1 MKWCLTLLLCV
12 LLVNLTPA
20 RQEPAK
26 TPFTLA
32 LSCENA
38 ITTLGSDAWVK
49 VRWTNTSD
57 RALDASANIL
67 DATNID
73 PNFLFEL
80 FDENGHPVPKKV
92 YRFPLTSGH
101 AEFGTLNAGESVTH
115 DVNLVRLFELMRP
128 GKYRVQVS
136 RALPAVLGGG
146 SVKSNILTIS
156 VTGR

>member
-1 MKWCLTLLLCV
+1 MKRCLTLLFCV
-12 LLVNLTPA
+12 LLVNLTLA
-20 RQEPAK
+20 QKQPAK

-32 LSCENA
+32 LSCETA
-38 ITTLGSDAWVK
+38 ITTLGSDVWVK

-57 RALDASANIL
+57 RGLDASANIL

-80 FDENGHPVPKKV
+80 FDENGHPVPKKI
-92 YRFPLTSGH
+92 YRFPQTSGH
-101 AEFGTLNAGESVTH
+101 AEFGTLNVGESVTH
-115 DVNLVRLFELMRP
+115 DVNLLRLFELKRP
-128 GKYRVQVS
+128 GKYTVQVS
-136 RALPAVLGGG
+136 RAIPAALGGG